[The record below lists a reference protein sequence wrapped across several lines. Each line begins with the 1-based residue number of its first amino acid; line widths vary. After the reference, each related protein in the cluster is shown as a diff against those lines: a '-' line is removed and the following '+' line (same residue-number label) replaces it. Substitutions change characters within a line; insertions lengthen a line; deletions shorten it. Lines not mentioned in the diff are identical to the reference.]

1 MKINLC
7 SKADFKTNNMLEV
20 THSGHSYLIAKVNDD
35 FFVVDNMCSHEN
47 SELILGCLKDISIK
61 CSLHG
66 SYFDLRTGE
75 PLNESIVRHGPF
87 VTNSEREMKQV
98 MLDYHNGKMGE
109 LI

>member
-75 PLNESIVRHGPF
+75 PLNEPADEPIK
-87 VTNSEREMKQV
+87 TYKTI
-98 MLDYHNGKMGE
+98 LDEDRIYIE
-109 LI
+109 I

>member
-1 MKINLC
+1 
-7 SKADFKTNNMLEV
+7 MLEV

-75 PLNESIVRHGPF
+75 PLNEPADEPIK
-87 VTNSEREMKQV
+87 TYKTI
-98 MLDYHNGKMGE
+98 LDEDRIYIE
-109 LI
+109 I